1 MNSPELQ
8 QVVRDNPLT
17 DEEIAYA
24 RARPFNPED
33 EPTSVLEDMIRQG
46 NMHNLAGAE
55 EGVRRPDD

>member
-24 RARPFNPED
+24 RAHPFNPED